1 MGQSSRSGRVSCEA
15 PSPASMV
22 GDMPFVLFIA
32 YILLETMAFWA
43 VAEWIGVLWA
53 LLALALTML
62 FGMTIASWEVRRM
75 MVSRIRQTDDG
86 VYVME
91 DPTPGKTAGNVGL
104 TMVGGILLS
113 LPGFVSTVF
122 GALLIFAPTRS
133 IIRTLL
139 AASMF
144 RKIENMGV
152 RVYEA
157 SPMAQHRDSYGSFGT
172 FDAGASGD
180 GMGGMD
186 QTGQSHE
193 VLDEDEIRTWTQHVK
208 PEDFEDGNK

>member
-1 MGQSSRSGRVSCEA
+1 
-15 PSPASMV
+15 MV

-32 YILLETMAFWA
+32 YILLETLAFWA

-208 PEDFEDGNK
+208 PEDFEDGKK

>member
-1 MGQSSRSGRVSCEA
+1 
-15 PSPASMV
+15 
-22 GDMPFVLFIA
+22 MPFVLFIA

-208 PEDFEDGNK
+208 PEDFEDGKK

>member
-1 MGQSSRSGRVSCEA
+1 
-15 PSPASMV
+15 
-22 GDMPFVLFIA
+22 MPFLLFIA
-32 YILLETMAFWA
+32 YILLETLAFWA

-75 MVSRIRQTDDG
+75 MASRIRQTEDG

-144 RKIENMGV
+144 KKIEDMGV

-172 FDAGASGD
+172 VGGSTASS
-180 GMGGMD
+180 GMD
-186 QTGQSHE
+186 QSGQSHE
-193 VLDEDEIRTWTQHVK
+193 VLDEEEIRSWTQHVK
-208 PEDFEDGNK
+208 PEDFEDGSK

>member
-1 MGQSSRSGRVSCEA
+1 MRKFNRYGRVASE
-15 PSPASMV
+15 PAGPTSMV
-22 GDMPFVLFIA
+22 GCMPFLLFIA
-32 YILLETMAFWA
+32 YILLETLAFWA

-62 FGMTIASWEVRRM
+62 FGMTIATWEVRRM
-75 MVSRIRQTDDG
+75 MASRIRQTGDG

-113 LPGFVSTVF
+113 LPGFVSTIF

-144 RKIENMGV
+144 NKIEDMGV

-172 FDAGASGD
+172 VGGSTASS
-180 GMGGMD
+180 GMD
-186 QTGQSHE
+186 QSGQSHE
-193 VLDEDEIRTWTQHVK
+193 VLDEEEIRTWTQHVK
-208 PEDFEDGNK
+208 PEDFEDGSK

>member
-1 MGQSSRSGRVSCEA
+1 
-15 PSPASMV
+15 
-22 GDMPFVLFIA
+22 
-32 YILLETMAFWA
+32 MAFWA

-193 VLDEDEIRTWTQHVK
+193 VLMKMKSARGPNTSSPKTLRTERSSAGTCGPARSRCCVGRGDL
-208 PEDFEDGNK
+208 PCR

>member
-1 MGQSSRSGRVSCEA
+1 
-15 PSPASMV
+15 
-22 GDMPFVLFIA
+22 
-32 YILLETMAFWA
+32 MAFWA

>member
-1 MGQSSRSGRVSCEA
+1 
-15 PSPASMV
+15 
-22 GDMPFVLFIA
+22 MPFVLFIA

>member
-1 MGQSSRSGRVSCEA
+1 
-15 PSPASMV
+15 
-22 GDMPFVLFIA
+22 MPFLLFIA
-32 YILLETMAFWA
+32 YILLETLAFWA

-53 LLALALTML
+53 LLALALTMF

-75 MVSRIRQTDDG
+75 MVSRIRQTEDG

-113 LPGFVSTVF
+113 LPGFVSTIIGV
-122 GALLIFAPTRS
+122 LLIFAPTRS
-133 IIRTLL
+133 VIRTLL

-144 RKIENMGV
+144 RKIEDMGV

-157 SPMAQHRDSYGSFGT
+157 SPMAQHRDSYGSFGS
-172 FDAGASGD
+172 FGPGAAGSA
-180 GMGGMD
+180 MGGS
-186 QTGQSHE
+186 GQADE

-208 PEDFEDGNK
+208 PEDFEDGNQ